1 MEKGGG
7 GGEGG
12 IRTHERASAP
22 YAISSR
28 ACSATPAPLR
38 DPGMARNSED
48 QMIALRGPKDKVSGM
63 GHRE

>member
-1 MEKGGG
+1 MIMGLLETLGDGMKKDS

-38 DPGMARNSED
+38 DPWPE
-48 QMIALRGPKDKVSGM
+48 LRILI
-63 GHRE
+63 RR

>member
-1 MEKGGG
+1 MRLATQWESHGMLLNSVKCYG

-12 IRTHERASAP
+12 IRTHERAHAP

-38 DPGMARNSED
+38 DQGLGFGPG
-48 QMIALRGPKDKVSGM
+48 DK
-63 GHRE
+63 